1 MSESKAQNP
10 MPANTPEPSP
20 SITRLPEPTQTV
32 LVVDDDLLTR
42 EMLAEMLD
50 ENGFEVVTAGSAA
63 EALDLFDER
72 EFGVTLTDLQMPEMD
87 GLGLLAELRDRRPHT
102 PVVLMTAFGSIETA
116 VQAMRAGA
124 FDYVTKPFVTDA
136 MLIALERALEHR
148 ALEEENRRLRLAVDR
163 AASFGDLIGESVAM
177 NEVYALIRRVSGS
190 RSNVLI
196 TGESGVGKEVVART
210 IHHSGPR
217 AERSFIPINCTA
229 MPEGV
234 LESELFGHARGSF
247 TGAHADKRGLFEEA
261 SGGTIFLDEIGD
273 MPLGLQGKLL
283 RVLQD
288 REVRPVGANQSVAID
303 ARVIAA
309 TNRDI
314 HYEVEEGNFR
324 EDLYYRLNVLP
335 IHIPPLR
342 ERPDDIP
349 LLAQA
354 FVRKHAEG
362 LPRALSQG
370 ALRKLTFARW
380 KGNAREL
387 ENCIERALTLLD
399 GDLIRSG
406 DLLIADDSMRADGGL
421 EEKLVQLALEQ
432 GMSVHDLTELY
443 IESALKVTGGRK
455 SEAAKLLGMNR
466 RTLYRR
472 EERLDA
478 ERDLSSSDS

>member
-1 MSESKAQNP
+1 
-10 MPANTPEPSP
+10 
-20 SITRLPEPTQTV
+20 
-32 LVVDDDLLTR
+32 
-42 EMLAEMLD
+42 MLAEMLG
-50 ENGFEVVTAGSAA
+50 ESGFEVVLAGSAA
-63 EALDLFDER
+63 EAISLSEER

-87 GLGLLAELRDRRPHT
+87 GLGLLAELRDRRPDT

-116 VQAMRAGA
+116 VYAIRAGA
-124 FDYVTKPFVTDA
+124 FDYVTKPFATDA
-136 MLIALERALEHR
+136 ILIALERALEHR
-148 ALEEENRRLRLAVDR
+148 ALEMENRRLRLAVDR
-163 AASFGDLIGESVAM
+163 SASFGDLIGESVAM
-177 NEVYALIRRVSGS
+177 NEIYALIRRVSGS

-217 AERSFIPINCTA
+217 SKGSFVPINCTA

-234 LESELFGHARGSF
+234 LESELFGHARGAF

-273 MPLGLQGKLL
+273 MPQGLQGKLL

-288 REVRPVGANQSVAID
+288 REVRPVGSTKSVVID

-314 HYEVEEGNFR
+314 RNEVEEGRFR

-335 IHIPPLR
+335 VHIPPLR

-349 LLAQA
+349 LLARA
-354 FVRKHAEG
+354 FIRKHADG
-362 LPRALSQG
+362 VVRALSQG
-370 ALRKLTFARW
+370 ALSKLSRAPW

-387 ENCIERALTLLD
+387 ENCIERALTLVD
-399 GDLIRSG
+399 GDQIRSG
-406 DLLIADDSMRADGGL
+406 DLLIADDPARVDGSL
-421 EEKLVQLALEQ
+421 EEKLLRLALEQ
-432 GMSVHDLTELY
+432 GVTVHDLTELY
-443 IESALKVTGGRK
+443 IEAALKATGGRK

-472 EERLDA
+472 EERLGV
-478 ERDLSSSDS
+478 ERD